1 MEKEVISSR
10 QFTIITSLL
19 SIGTAILIIPST
31 IASSSKQDAWIAASI
46 GVVLSLLV
54 VKLFL
59 TLGNQTPTLN
69 FIEANE
75 KIFGRFFGKITVI
88 GFLSLTLFS
97 GGELLY
103 FIGIFMK
110 TEVMPETP
118 TLAFAL
124 LFSIIIMYA
133 AYLGL
138 ETFARS
144 AEILFP
150 MFILIFIF
158 FIVCITPQIKFENI
172 QPIMEVSK
180 TSMFYSIIRFMSVFS
195 FSLVML
201 LMIYPASVNVQQS
214 SKKGFYI
221 GTILGGFVLVTLI
234 TLCILV
240 LGAANTASR
249 TFPSYALAQRI
260 SIGNF
265 LQRIEIIM
273 AFMWITS
280 IFIRTFMYFY
290 TTVVGIA
297 QIMKLKDH
305 RPLILPMGIIMI
317 GLSQIIHPDIVHSD
331 NYNNE
336 IWPIYSFIF
345 TILLPILLLI
355 VAVIRNRKS
364 QGNAAEMAN
373 QEQVTDVGGN
383 TDVNQGNQ
391 PNPANTDSQQDN
403 QMKPNNR
410 DVNQDNQTHHATTD
424 SNQDNQMKPN
434 NRDANQDN
442 PTNDAASDSNQ
453 DNQMKPNNSDA
464 NQDNQTHHAT
474 TDSNQDNQMKPNNR
488 DANQDNPTN
497 DAASDS
503 NQDNQMKPNNSDAN
517 QDNQTHH
524 AATDSNQDNQMKPNN
539 SDANQDNQTHHAATD
554 SNQDNQMKPNNRDA
568 NQNNPTNNATTDSNQ
583 DNQMKPNNRDA
594 NQDNP
599 TNDAATDSNQDNQ
612 MKPNNRDANQDNQ
625 THHATDSNQ
634 DNHSKPD
641 KMDVNQDNPTN
652 DAATDSNQND
662 QAKPDITVSDKKNLE

>member
-273 AFMWITS
+273 AFMWIVS

-464 NQDNQTHHAT
+464 NQDNQTHHA
-474 TDSNQDNQMKPNNR
+474 
-488 DANQDNPTN
+488 
-497 DAASDS
+497 
-503 NQDNQMKPNNSDAN
+503 
-517 QDNQTHH
+517 
-524 AATDSNQDNQMKPNN
+524 
-539 SDANQDNQTHHAATD
+539 ATD

-625 THHATDSNQ
+625 THHATTDSNQ

>member
-442 PTNDAASDSNQ
+442 PTNDAA
-453 DNQMKPNNSDA
+453 
-464 NQDNQTHHAT
+464 
-474 TDSNQDNQMKPNNR
+474 
-488 DANQDNPTN
+488 
-497 DAASDS
+497 
-503 NQDNQMKPNNSDAN
+503 
-517 QDNQTHH
+517 
-524 AATDSNQDNQMKPNN
+524 
-539 SDANQDNQTHHAATD
+539 
-554 SNQDNQMKPNNRDA
+554 
-568 NQNNPTNNATTDSNQ
+568 
-583 DNQMKPNNRDA
+583 
-594 NQDNP
+594 
-599 TNDAATDSNQDNQ
+599 TDSNQDNQ

>member
-158 FIVCITPQIKFENI
+158 FIICITPQIKFENI
-172 QPIMEVSK
+172 QPIMEASK
-180 TSMFYSIIRFMSVFS
+180 TSLFYSIIRFMSVFS

-364 QGNAAEMAN
+364 QGNAAANAN
-373 QEQVTDVGGN
+373 QGQVTDVGN
-383 TDVNQGNQ
+383 TDANQGNQ

-410 DVNQDNQTHHATTD
+410 DVNQDNPTNDATTDSNQDNQIKPNNRDANQNNQTHHATTD

-442 PTNDAASDSNQ
+442 PTNDV
-453 DNQMKPNNSDA
+453 
-464 NQDNQTHHAT
+464 T
-474 TDSNQDNQMKPNNR
+474 TDSNQDNHSKPDKMDANQDNPTNDVATDSNQDNHTKPDKMDANQDNSTNDAATDSNQNNQMKPNNR
-488 DANQDNPTN
+488 DANQDNSTN
-497 DAASDS
+497 D
-503 NQDNQMKPNNSDAN
+503 
-517 QDNQTHH
+517 
-524 AATDSNQDNQMKPNN
+524 
-539 SDANQDNQTHHAATD
+539 AATD

-568 NQNNPTNNATTDSNQ
+568 NQNNPNNDAASDSNQDNQTHHATTDSNQ
-583 DNQMKPNNRDA
+583 DNHSKPDKMDA

-599 TNDAATDSNQDNQ
+599 TNDAATDSNQ
-612 MKPNNRDANQDNQ
+612 
-625 THHATDSNQ
+625 
-634 DNHSKPD
+634 NH
-641 KMDVNQDNPTN
+641 
-652 DAATDSNQND
+652 

>member
-158 FIVCITPQIKFENI
+158 FIICITPQIKFENI

-364 QGNAAEMAN
+364 QGNAAEMGSANAN
-373 QEQVTDVGGN
+373 QGQVTDVGGI

-434 NRDANQDN
+434 NMAANQNN

-453 DNQMKPNNSDA
+453 DNQMKPNNMDA
-464 NQDNQTHHAT
+464 NQDNQTHHVT
-474 TDSNQDNQMKPNNR
+474 TDSNQDNQMKPNNMN
-488 DANQDNPTN
+488 ANQDNPTN
-497 DAASDS
+497 DV
-503 NQDNQMKPNNSDAN
+503 
-517 QDNQTHH
+517 T
-524 AATDSNQDNQMKPNN
+524 
-539 SDANQDNQTHHAATD
+539 TD

-583 DNQMKPNNRDA
+583 DNQMKPNNRNA

-599 TNDAATDSNQDNQ
+599 TNDA
-612 MKPNNRDANQDNQ
+612 
-625 THHATDSNQ
+625 ATDSNQ

>member
-10 QFTIITSLL
+10 QFTIITCLL

-75 KIFGRFFGKITVI
+75 KILGGFLGKITVI

-172 QPIMEVSK
+172 QPIMEASK
-180 TSMFYSIIRFMSVFS
+180 TSMFYSIFRFMSVFS

-221 GTILGGFVLVTLI
+221 GTILGGIVLVTLI
-234 TLCILV
+234 TLSILV

-273 AFMWITS
+273 AFMWIAS

-317 GLSQIIHPDIVHSD
+317 GLSQILHPDIVHSD

-336 IWPIYSFIF
+336 IWPIYSFVF

-364 QGNAAEMAN
+364 QGNPAEMGHADSN
-373 QEQVTDVGGN
+373 QGQMTDAGN
-383 TDVNQGNQ
+383 TDSNQSNQAKVVNTDSNQGNQ
-391 PNPANTDSQQDN
+391 AKPDN
-403 QMKPNNR
+403 MNS
-410 DVNQDNQTHHATTD
+410 NQDNQAKAVNTD
-424 SNQDNQMKPN
+424 SNQDNQAKPATV
-434 NRDANQDN
+434 DF
-442 PTNDAASDSNQ
+442 
-453 DNQMKPNNSDA
+453 
-464 NQDNQTHHAT
+464 NQDNQTNNAN
-474 TDSNQDNQMKPNNR
+474 TDSTQDDQEKTDNPVSTQDNQDKS
-488 DANQDNPTN
+488 ATTN
-497 DAASDS
+497 S
-503 NQDNQMKPNNSDAN
+503 NQVIQPEAG
-517 QDNQTHH
+517 
-524 AATDSNQDNQMKPNN
+524 
-539 SDANQDNQTHHAATD
+539 
-554 SNQDNQMKPNNRDA
+554 
-568 NQNNPTNNATTDSNQ
+568 NATSKQ
-583 DNQMKPNNRDA
+583 DDQ
-594 NQDNP
+594 
-599 TNDAATDSNQDNQ
+599 AT
-612 MKPNNRDANQDNQ
+612 
-625 THHATDSNQ
+625 
-634 DNHSKPD
+634 PD
-641 KMDVNQDNPTN
+641 KT
-652 DAATDSNQND
+652 S
-662 QAKPDITVSDKKNLE
+662 SDKKNLE

>member
-10 QFTIITSLL
+10 QFTIITCLL

-31 IASSSKQDAWIAASI
+31 IASSSMQDAWIAASI

-118 TLAFAL
+118 TMAFAL
-124 LFSIIIMYA
+124 MFSIIIMYA
-133 AYLGL
+133 AYLGI

-150 MFILIFIF
+150 LFIFIFIF

-172 QPIMEVSK
+172 QPIMEASK
-180 TSMFYSIIRFMSVFS
+180 TSMFYSIFRFMSVFS

-201 LMIYPASVNVQQS
+201 LMIYPASVNVQES

-221 GTILGGFVLVTLI
+221 GTILGGIVLVTLI
-234 TLCILV
+234 TLSILV
-240 LGAANTASR
+240 LGPANTASR

-273 AFMWITS
+273 AFMWIAS

-317 GLSQIIHPDIVHSD
+317 GLSQIVHPDIVHSD

-336 IWPIYSFIF
+336 IWPIYSFVF

-364 QGNAAEMAN
+364 QGNSAEMGHAESN
-373 QEQVTDVGGN
+373 QGQTTVASDAVS
-383 TDVNQGNQ
+383 NQGNQ
-391 PNPANTDSQQDN
+391 TKPGNTDSHQENQTKPNNMNSNQENQTNDANTDTNQDI
-403 QMKPNNR
+403 QMKP
-410 DVNQDNQTHHATTD
+410 DNTD
-424 SNQDNQMKPN
+424 SNQENQTKPN
-434 NRDANQDN
+434 N
-442 PTNDAASDSNQ
+442 
-453 DNQMKPNNSDA
+453 
-464 NQDNQTHHAT
+464 
-474 TDSNQDNQMKPNNR
+474 TDSNQENQTNDANTDTNQDIQMKP
-488 DANQDNPTN
+488 DN
-497 DAASDS
+497 
-503 NQDNQMKPNNSDAN
+503 
-517 QDNQTHH
+517 
-524 AATDSNQDNQMKPNN
+524 TDSNQENQTKSNNMDSHQDIQEKTDNPV
-539 SDANQDNQTHHAATD
+539 STQDNQDKSAT
-554 SNQDNQMKPNNRDA
+554 SNSSQVIQSKA
-568 NQNNPTNNATTDSNQ
+568 GNATSKQ
-583 DNQMKPNNRDA
+583 DDQ
-594 NQDNP
+594 
-599 TNDAATDSNQDNQ
+599 AT
-612 MKPNNRDANQDNQ
+612 
-625 THHATDSNQ
+625 
-634 DNHSKPD
+634 PD
-641 KMDVNQDNPTN
+641 KT
-652 DAATDSNQND
+652 S
-662 QAKPDITVSDKKNLE
+662 SDKKNLE

>member
-10 QFTIITSLL
+10 QFTIITCLL

-31 IASSSKQDAWIAASI
+31 IASSSMQDAWIAASI

-75 KIFGRFFGKITVI
+75 KILGGFLGKITVI

-172 QPIMEVSK
+172 QPIMEASK
-180 TSMFYSIIRFMSVFS
+180 TSMFYSIFRFMSVFS

-234 TLCILV
+234 TLSILV
-240 LGAANTASR
+240 LGAANTAYR

-273 AFMWITS
+273 AFMWIAS

-317 GLSQIIHPDIVHSD
+317 GLSQILHPDIVHSD

-336 IWPIYSFIF
+336 IWPIYSFVF

-364 QGNAAEMAN
+364 QENSAEMGNA
-373 QEQVTDVGGN
+373 DS
-383 TDVNQGNQ
+383 NQGNQ
-391 PNPANTDSQQDN
+391 G
-403 QMKPNNR
+403 KP
-410 DVNQDNQTHHATTD
+410 VNTD
-424 SNQDNQMKPN
+424 SNQDNQAKS
-434 NRDANQDN
+434 DN
-442 PTNDAASDSNQ
+442 MDSNQ
-453 DNQMKPNNSDA
+453 DNQTKPDNLDS
-464 NQDNQTHHAT
+464 NQDNQTKPDNIDSNQGNQAKPDNMDSNQDNQT
-474 TDSNQDNQMKPNNR
+474 KAVNTDSNQDNQAK
-488 DANQDNPTN
+488 
-497 DAASDS
+497 AATVDF
-503 NQDNQMKPNNSDAN
+503 N
-517 QDNQTHH
+517 QDNQTNN
-524 AATDSNQDNQMKPNN
+524 ANTDSTQDDQEKTDNPVSTQNNQDK
-539 SDANQDNQTHHAATD
+539 SATTN
-554 SNQDNQMKPNNRDA
+554 SNQVIQSEA
-568 NQNNPTNNATTDSNQ
+568 GNATSKQ
-583 DNQMKPNNRDA
+583 DDQ
-594 NQDNP
+594 
-599 TNDAATDSNQDNQ
+599 AT
-612 MKPNNRDANQDNQ
+612 
-625 THHATDSNQ
+625 
-634 DNHSKPD
+634 PD
-641 KMDVNQDNPTN
+641 KT
-652 DAATDSNQND
+652 S
-662 QAKPDITVSDKKNLE
+662 SDKKNLE

>member
-410 DVNQDNQTHHATTD
+410 DVNQDNPTNNATTD
-424 SNQDNQMKPN
+424 SNQDNHTKPDKM
-434 NRDANQDN
+434 DANQD
-442 PTNDAASDSNQ
+442 
-453 DNQMKPNNSDA
+453 
-464 NQDNQTHHAT
+464 
-474 TDSNQDNQMKPNNR
+474 
-488 DANQDNPTN
+488 
-497 DAASDS
+497 
-503 NQDNQMKPNNSDAN
+503 
-517 QDNQTHH
+517 
-524 AATDSNQDNQMKPNN
+524 
-539 SDANQDNQTHHAATD
+539 
-554 SNQDNQMKPNNRDA
+554 
-568 NQNNPTNNATTDSNQ
+568 NPTNNATTDSNQ

-599 TNDAATDSNQDNQ
+599 TNDATTDSNQDNQ
-612 MKPNNRDANQDNQ
+612 IKPNNRDANQDNPTNDATTDSNQDNQIKPNNRDANQDNQ
-625 THHATDSNQ
+625 THHATTDSNQDNQMKPNNMNANQDNPTNDVTTDSNQ

-641 KMDVNQDNPTN
+641 KMDANQNNPTN
-652 DAATDSNQND
+652 DAATDSNQNH

>member
-364 QGNAAEMAN
+364 QGNAAEMGSANAN
-373 QEQVTDVGGN
+373 QGQVTDVGGN

-403 QMKPNNR
+403 QMKPNNMAANQNNPTNNGTT
-410 DVNQDNQTHHATTD
+410 DSNQDNHTKPDKMDANQDNPTNNGTTD

-434 NRDANQDN
+434 NMNANQDN
-442 PTNDAASDSNQ
+442 PTNDV
-453 DNQMKPNNSDA
+453 
-464 NQDNQTHHAT
+464 T
-474 TDSNQDNQMKPNNR
+474 TDSNQDNHNKP
-488 DANQDNPTN
+488 DK
-497 DAASDS
+497 
-503 NQDNQMKPNNSDAN
+503 M
-517 QDNQTHH
+517 
-524 AATDSNQDNQMKPNN
+524 
-539 SDANQDNQTHHAATD
+539 
-554 SNQDNQMKPNNRDA
+554 
-568 NQNNPTNNATTDSNQ
+568 
-583 DNQMKPNNRDA
+583 DA

-599 TNDAATDSNQDNQ
+599 TNDAATDSNQDNHT
-612 MKPNNRDANQDNQ
+612 KPDKMDAHQDNS
-625 THHATDSNQ
+625 TNDAATDSNQ
-634 DNHSKPD
+634 DNQMKPNN
-641 KMDVNQDNPTN
+641 MDANQNNPTN
-652 DAATDSNQND
+652 DAATDSNQNH